1 MLSRKHYK
9 VIAKSI
15 KDSTTLDAYGDEIV
29 HKEDLINDLC
39 IMFKRD
45 NSLFSSDKFINACN
59 EVDDDFDNL
68 SPREQAEDILLNDI
82 KYLDNEL

>member
-1 MLSRKHYK
+1 MLSRKHYR

-15 KDSTTLDAYGDEIV
+15 KDSTTLDTYGDEIV

-39 IMFKRD
+39 IMFERD

-59 EVDDDFDNL
+59 DD
-68 SPREQAEDILLNDI
+68 
-82 KYLDNEL
+82 

>member
-1 MLSRKHYK
+1 MLSRKHYR

-39 IMFKRD
+39 IMFERD

-59 EVDDDFDNL
+59 DD
-68 SPREQAEDILLNDI
+68 
-82 KYLDNEL
+82 